1 MCILYISLIIY
12 SDYSFMKKS
21 FLLFASIF
29 LFSCFLRAQDI
40 PYNYE
45 EYQNRIDEYRQEN
58 FNNDEISSIPIQAFL
73 KQPVDPTALQ
83 KILDKINTSGE
94 FDFNLVQLIRV
105 LFLSNGE
112 YENQLLPAIQSI
124 PLWLTPKEN
133 LRVYWSENH
142 ITMWLSSQWL
152 LHEKYNWEVD
162 DDLRAKMIHCLDL
175 KINYGY
181 YEFFSSTY
189 FPYTLSGLLNLV
201 DFSQDE
207 EIRNKA
213 ILATNRL
220 LKEVFMLVNDQGVF
234 FPAAGRNYLGKYKI
248 AYGQNHNDV
257 IYLSTG
263 LGEAYGKSHAAAFLA
278 TSSLDVK
285 DIVESWKEKENS
297 ILTMGQPLSQTSALH
312 QGFSSV
318 DKTIFQWSAG
328 IYMHPDFALETAT
341 LIDNYSLWDHKEFK
355 SFSMFKGLPVSLAPN
370 IAKIA
375 ASITRSSVL
384 TGAQI
389 AIFKNKSVTLS
400 SIQDYWKGRS
410 GYQQWP
416 WAANTGTTAV
426 YTQSGESSNPFVKE
440 SQNANSNLPYIQQ
453 VDNLALIMYRP
464 NKDLSL
470 FGLDKHDVA
479 LFWQDSLYDEVVEY
493 GKWIVAREG
502 ESYIAVLRHCTDQI
516 NGVFTCDDQDGQLWS
531 CIVGNQEMYGSF
543 EEFLQKIQKS
553 KYQEKWTL
561 DIKKLEWH
569 YYGMVEVDGNKI
581 EYDWIGDLLSV
592 PKDDKT
598 DPLVTSTQNLLE
610 SNSISIYPN
619 PAQNQFTLN
628 WNRPEALKNVSLNIY
643 DISGKVVA
651 CQTINVFPNQ
661 KIQIPLTGISSGIY
675 QVILNTEIGIVAEKL
690 IVQ

>member
-1 MCILYISLIIY
+1 
-12 SDYSFMKKS
+12 MKKS

-29 LFSCFLRAQDI
+29 LFTFFLRAQDI
-40 PYNYE
+40 SYNHQ
-45 EYQNRIDEYRQEN
+45 EYQNRIDKYRQEN
-58 FNNDEISSIPIQAFL
+58 FNNDEISSIPLQAFL

-83 KILDKINTSGE
+83 NIIDKVNTSGE

-105 LFLSNGE
+105 LFLSNGQ
-112 YENQLLPAIQSI
+112 YEDQLLPAIHSI
-124 PLWLTPKEN
+124 PLWLAPNEN

-152 LHEKYNWEVD
+152 LHEKYGWEVD
-162 DDLRAKMIHCLDL
+162 EDLRAKMIHCLDL

-220 LKEVFMLVNDQGVF
+220 LKEVLTVVNEKGVF
-234 FPAAGRNYLGKYKI
+234 FPAAGRNYLGKYQT
-248 AYGQNHNDV
+248 AYGQNHNDI
-257 IYLSTG
+257 IYLLTG
-263 LGEAYGKSHAAAFLA
+263 LGKANGRSHAAAFLA
-278 TSSLDVK
+278 TSTIDVK
-285 DIVESWKEKENS
+285 DIVNSWKEKENT
-297 ILTMGQPLSQTSALH
+297 ILTMGQPLSQTNTLH
-312 QGFSSV
+312 QGFSSL

-328 IYMHPDFALETAT
+328 IYLHPDFAKESVT
-341 LIDNYSLWDHKEFK
+341 LLNDYNLWNHKEFK
-355 SFSMFKGLPVSLAPN
+355 TFSLFKGLPAQIAPGLAQF
-370 IAKIA
+370 AG
-375 ASITRSSVL
+375 SISRSSVL
-384 TGAQI
+384 TDAKI
-389 AIFKNKSVTLS
+389 AIYKNKSITLS
-400 SIQDYWKGRS
+400 SIQNYWKGRS

-426 YTQSGESSNPFVKE
+426 FTQSGVSNNPFVKE

-470 FGLDKHDVA
+470 FGLDNHDVA
-479 LFWQDSLYDEVVEY
+479 LFWQDSLYDEVTEY
-493 GKWIVAREG
+493 GKWIIAREG
-502 ESYIAVLRHCTDQI
+502 DSYIGVLRHCTDQV
-516 NGVFTCDDQDGQLWS
+516 NGIYGCDDQDGQLWA
-531 CIVGNQEMYGSF
+531 CIVGNEEMYGSF
-543 EEFLQKIQKS
+543 DQFVQKIQKS

-561 DIKKLEWH
+561 DLKKFEWH

-598 DPLVTSTQNLLE
+598 DPLVTSTRNILE

-619 PAQNQFTLN
+619 PTKTEFTLN
-628 WNRPEALKNVSLNIY
+628 WNRPEALKNVVLNIY
-643 DISGKVVA
+643 DMSGKVVTS
-651 CQTINVFPNQ
+651 QLIDVLPNY
-661 KIQIPLTGISSGIY
+661 KIRVPLKGIPSGIY

-690 IVQ
+690 IVL